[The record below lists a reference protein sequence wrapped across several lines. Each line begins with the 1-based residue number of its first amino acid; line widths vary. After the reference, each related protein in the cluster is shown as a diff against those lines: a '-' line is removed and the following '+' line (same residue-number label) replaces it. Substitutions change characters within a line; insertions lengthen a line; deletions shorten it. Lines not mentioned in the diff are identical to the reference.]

1 MLLKINLFIWFLL
14 AVNLLIAR
22 DFYVSP
28 QGDDANSGT
37 ESSPWKT
44 LLHATQR
51 VPAGQDHRIILTPG
65 TYQETGQCVLRQ
77 KVSLIGAGPGKTI
90 LSSNAAL
97 WVSSMEGYQIEKFL
111 IKAEGGG
118 QRISGITIDGSNKKL
133 HGGLAVI
140 NASQVQIDSLEI
152 RKVFFNG
159 VWLLNV
165 SNSHFHDS
173 EIYDCSW
180 GSSSWAGGAIHLGN
194 LTDVELC
201 NLKIREIE
209 QRQGNRGGGLGIK
222 SLAMTDN
229 RLERVSIKN
238 STVEVNTY
246 GLWQNN
252 KAPNISIEFHNTEV
266 VDCEISKCALN
277 NTLSL
282 VASSRGIKP
291 DNMRVLHNRLLSSE
305 KSYPLELSMDRVEVA
320 YNYMEG
326 GSGGYAIANW
336 EQKGK
341 RYESWNIHDN
351 VINNIT
357 HGWPSSVIKS
367 RGGIKDLIFSH
378 NTIHLYGPP
387 VAILS
392 LYGPN
397 QSENVKI
404 SHNLIVRTDNVEV
417 KTEPKSDMLVYAR
430 QTEGSHRIT
439 QVILEQNNLYN
450 FPVETSGE
458 VFEVT
463 SIQNQELN
471 GTLPLKLTGTKPFP
485 FYSISTSSKIEAG
498 ARMP

>member
-1 MLLKINLFIWFLL
+1 MSLKNKLLILFLL
-14 AVNLLIAR
+14 TANLLIAR

-28 QGDDANSGT
+28 QGDDANPGT
-37 ESSPWKT
+37 EASPWKT

-51 VPAGQDHRIILTPG
+51 VPGGQDHRIILSPG
-65 TYQETGQCVLRQ
+65 TYQEAGQCVLRE
-77 KVSLIGAGPGKTI
+77 KVSLMGAGPGKTI

-97 WVSSMEGYQIEKFL
+97 WVSQMDGYMIEKFL

-118 QRISGITIDGSNKKL
+118 QRISGFTIDGSNKKL
-133 HGGLAVI
+133 HGGLAVL
-140 NASQVQIDSLEI
+140 NARQVQIDSLEI

-165 SNSHFHDS
+165 SDAHFHDS

-201 NLKIREIE
+201 NLNIREIE

-238 STVEVNTY
+238 CTVEVNAY

-266 VDCEISKCALN
+266 VDCEISTCTLN

-282 VASSRGIKP
+282 VASSQGEKP
-291 DNMRVLHNRLLSSE
+291 SNMRVLHNNLLASE

-341 RYESWNIHDN
+341 RYETWNIHDN

-357 HGWPSSVIKS
+357 HGWPSSVIQS
-367 RGGIKDLIFSH
+367 RGGIKDLTFSH
-378 NTIHLYGPP
+378 NTVHLYGPP

-392 LYGPN
+392 VYGPN
-397 QSENVKI
+397 QSENVRI
-404 SHNLIVRTDNVEV
+404 SHNLIVRTDKKDV

-439 QVILEQNNLYN
+439 QVILEQNKLYN
-450 FPVETSGE
+450 FPAENSGE

-463 SIQNQELN
+463 SIQNQEFK
-471 GTLPLKLTGTKPFP
+471 GIPPLKLTGAKPFP
-485 FYSISTSSKIEAG
+485 FYSITKSTGIETG